1 MDSSI
6 NKEWVTQTLTVGSS
20 LSKSIIKML
29 LYLKE
34 HQQKEKTYQI
44 IKFHTIF
51 IQPLKDINNVIKQ
64 ILEQKAEEPET
75 LISKVMKTIH
85 NIGIDF
91 VKNCKFTNEENN
103 NLKDGISSICNA
115 AYSLSLTADESLE
128 SRKLNKQKQQKAQIG
143 EMSSAAKDRLLK
155 RLNLESRVIR
165 AMIILEKSEENLKK
179 FF

>member
-1 MDSSI
+1 
-6 NKEWVTQTLTVGSS
+6 
-20 LSKSIIKML
+20 
-29 LYLKE
+29 
-34 HQQKEKTYQI
+34 
-44 IKFHTIF
+44 
-51 IQPLKDINNVIKQ
+51 
-64 ILEQKAEEPET
+64 
-75 LISKVMKTIH
+75 MKTIH

-128 SRKLNKQKQQKAQIG
+128 SRKLNKQKQQKAQRG

-165 AMIILEKSEENLKK
+165 ARIILEKSEENLKK